1 LEGRGRAQR
10 TIQLSGRNWQEHP
23 RAAQLI
29 EPSGWVIWTSI
40 L

>member
-1 LEGRGRAQR
+1 MH
-10 TIQLSGRNWQEHP
+10 QLAGRNWHPHP